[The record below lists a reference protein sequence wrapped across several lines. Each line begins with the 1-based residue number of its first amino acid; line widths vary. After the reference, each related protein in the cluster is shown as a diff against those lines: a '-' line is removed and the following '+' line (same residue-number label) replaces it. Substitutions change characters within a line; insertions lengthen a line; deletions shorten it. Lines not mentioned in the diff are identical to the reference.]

1 MPFNLCLVVTLVAWR
16 GYLKEIIVTP
26 GLRVPGVGEMKEK
39 PKIKK
44 TAPQKGRTKRD
55 SILGCELVDDER

>member
-1 MPFNLCLVVTLVAWR
+1 MAWR

-44 TAPQKGRTKRD
+44 AAPQKGRTKRD